1 MIIFNVNPK
10 KDIMNEMNEWILEWI
25 NFYAKNDK

>member
-10 KDIMNEMNEWILEWI
+10 KDIMSEMNEWILEWM